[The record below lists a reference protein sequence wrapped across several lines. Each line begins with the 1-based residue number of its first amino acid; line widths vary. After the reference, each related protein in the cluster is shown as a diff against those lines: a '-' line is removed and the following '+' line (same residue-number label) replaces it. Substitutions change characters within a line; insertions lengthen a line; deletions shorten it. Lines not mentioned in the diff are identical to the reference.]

1 MVNSKCVYVSA
12 EKEIRNYY
20 DYRFTL
26 NDKVTSRITEV
37 YSEPFQTSKTK
48 LFAKIDNGWKPLII
62 FANISILDVWQS
74 FEYISA

>member
-26 NDKVTSRITEV
+26 NDKVTSSITEV
-37 YSEPFQTSKTK
+37 YSEPFQISKTK
-48 LFAKIDNGWKPLII
+48 LFAKIDNG
-62 FANISILDVWQS
+62 
-74 FEYISA
+74 